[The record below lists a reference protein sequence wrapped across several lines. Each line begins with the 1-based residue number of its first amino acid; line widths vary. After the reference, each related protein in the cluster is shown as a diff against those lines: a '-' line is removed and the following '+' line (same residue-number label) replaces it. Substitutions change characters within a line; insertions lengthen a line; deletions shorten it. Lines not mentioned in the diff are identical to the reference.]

1 MQLSPGVNQDV
12 PLGDSWESQRCREDG
27 LPCRFSLFTMP
38 DLRQFRATPNL
49 LTMLRLFTLPFL
61 VIEILDGHWRLA
73 FLLLWVAGISDGL
86 DGLIARWLKQQTTL
100 GQYLDP
106 VADKALLSTLF
117 LVLTHVA
124 VIPRYVTVLVF
135 SRDLGIV
142 LISALLY
149 VTNTLRDFRPSWL
162 GKFNTLLQIL
172 GVLTVMTVQVLPG
185 AGLQETKVVLLRAIA
200 WLAPLSAAQYA
211 WIVLRRV
218 QN

>member
-1 MQLSPGVNQDV
+1 
-12 PLGDSWESQRCREDG
+12 
-27 LPCRFSLFTMP
+27 MP

-49 LTMLRLFTLPFL
+49 LTMLRLFILPFL
-61 VIEILDGHWRLA
+61 VIEILDGHWWLA
-73 FLLLWVAGISDGL
+73 LLLLWVAGISDGL

-106 VADKALLSTLF
+106 VTDKALLSTLF

-135 SRDLGIV
+135 SRDLGIL
-142 LISALLY
+142 LISAILY

-172 GVLTVMTVQVLPG
+172 GVLSAMTAQVIPG
-185 AGLQETKVVLLRAIA
+185 AGLAETKSVLLHAIA
-200 WLAPLSAAQYA
+200 VIAPISAAQYA

-218 QN
+218 QNQSEGQSRAQGQASQG

>member
-1 MQLSPGVNQDV
+1 
-12 PLGDSWESQRCREDG
+12 
-27 LPCRFSLFTMP
+27 MP
-38 DLRQFRATPNL
+38 DLRQFRAAPNL

-61 VIEILDGHWRLA
+61 VIEILDAHWKLA

-135 SRDLGIV
+135 SRDLGIL

-162 GKFNTLLQIL
+162 GKLNTLLQIL
-172 GVLTVMTVQVLPG
+172 GVLIVMTVQVIPG
-185 AGLQETKVVLLRAIA
+185 SGLAETKYVLLRAIA
-200 WLAPLSAAQYA
+200 ILAPISAAQYA
-211 WIVLRRV
+211 WLVLRRV
-218 QN
+218 QNQPDAQTRFQGQAS